1 VSVLALDLSNQESV
15 RAFATAFAATRRP
28 LHILVNN
35 AGANF
40 WGARPSFTPGGVGA
54 CAQANFLGAYTLT
67 RLLEGALLV
76 SAPSRVVNVSSVTH
90 RAGTLKAGAA
100 RFLREWERGTYADA
114 KLAQVMFAYELDRR
128 TSPRGVRAVAVD
140 PGAVQTGIWA
150 KTPLARPALRALM
163 DKLYAPPHEG
173 AAAVVYAA
181 CADLEAAEAA
191 AVAATTDPTAL
202 AAGGAAAADAPRAA
216 HREPCRL
223 YFARGLFARAPV
235 TADGWLPNVVWKGAA
250 LLASIADEPL
260 RRVSCGSMGVATAA
274 VRSSPESYDR
284 LRARELWNAAAD
296 AAELPQEVG

>member
-1 VSVLALDLSNQESV
+1 V
-15 RAFATAFAATRRP
+15 RAFAAAFTATRRP

-40 WGARPSFTPGGVGA
+40 WNASPTYTAGGVGG

-67 RLLEGALLV
+67 RLLEGALLT
-76 SAPSRVVNVSSVTH
+76 SAPSRVVNVASVTH
-90 RAGTLKAGAA
+90 RAGSLKAGAA

-150 KTPLARPALRALM
+150 HTPLARPALRALM

-173 AAAVVYAA
+173 ATAVLHAA
-181 CADLEAAEAA
+181 CADLDEAEASA
-191 AVAATTDPTAL
+191 AL
-202 AAGGAAAADAPRAA
+202 AYAHPAAGVLGAAAAAAEAPRAA

-223 YFARGLFARAPV
+223 YFARGLFARPPV

-260 RRVSCGSMGVATAA
+260 RRVSCGSMGVTTAA

-296 AAELPQEVG
+296 AAGLPQEVG